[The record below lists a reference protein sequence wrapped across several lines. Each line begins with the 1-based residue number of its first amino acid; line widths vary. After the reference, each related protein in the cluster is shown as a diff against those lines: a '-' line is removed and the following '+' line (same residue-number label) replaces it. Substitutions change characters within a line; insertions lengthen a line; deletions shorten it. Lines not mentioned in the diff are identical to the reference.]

1 MKTTTILSGVLILSM
16 LALSSRLSAQSST
29 ERIESGKSP
38 QGKVSARIS
47 KQLDGKGFAL
57 TLSGE
62 KVMGLSVDGKAVDPS
77 NWDTYASQ
85 IGELKA
91 QLKKDEQRV
100 KSEMVRSLAA
110 QKESLVER
118 DRSLEVKL
126 QTLEAK
132 SAIEKTQIKIEK
144 EKKLGEE
151 GHAKADAAKTIA
163 DEGRVKAEAGRQA
176 AEADRKLLD
185 ELITELVSD
194 QIISAKQ
201 ELTSLQLE
209 SSGMRVNGKSQ
220 GEEISGKYVKKYPS
234 LVRTGANYNFGISNA
249 K

>member
-1 MKTTTILSGVLILSM
+1 MKTTTIFGGVLIVSM
-16 LALSSRLSAQSST
+16 LTLSASLSAQSSI
-29 ERIESGKSP
+29 EKIESSKSP

-47 KQLDGKGFAL
+47 KQLDGRGFEL
-57 TLSGE
+57 SLSGE
-62 KVMGLSVDGKAVDPS
+62 KVMALSVDGKVVDPS
-77 NWDTYASQ
+77 NWDIYASQ

-100 KSEMVRSLAA
+100 RSEMVRSLVA

-118 DRSLEVKL
+118 DRSLKVKL
-126 QTLEAK
+126 QTKEAK

-144 EKKLGEE
+144 EKKLAEE
-151 GHAKADAAKTIA
+151 GLAKADAAKAIA
-163 DEGRVKAEAGRQA
+163 DAGRVKAEADRQA

-220 GEEISGKYVKKYPS
+220 YEAISGKYLKKYPS
-234 LVRTGANYNFGISNA
+234 LVRTGANYNFGVSRA